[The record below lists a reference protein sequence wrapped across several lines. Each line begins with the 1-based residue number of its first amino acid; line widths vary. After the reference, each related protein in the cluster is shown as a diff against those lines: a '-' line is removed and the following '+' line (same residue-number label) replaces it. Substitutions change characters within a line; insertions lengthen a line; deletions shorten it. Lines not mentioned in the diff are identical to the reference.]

1 MKWFNFHNIKNS
13 SFHVTPNLP
22 IETTKRYKISIVKLA
37 AYLSLYTLFAW
48 LVLLVI
54 ISVTPLK
61 DVLVVINNSELKAQ
75 TEKIQQ
81 LQDRVISL
89 TEQLQTLASANE
101 KIKYAIK
108 LAQKDSTKSND
119 AIYDTL
125 RKPIYKKVQIGGS
138 ILNVFR
144 DFLTKYF
151 FAGNET
157 IPFMLFSPCEGIIT
171 QEFNPSIG
179 HMGIDYGLKI
189 GSPVYAAAGGLV
201 TFADY
206 TFNNGFMIII
216 QHDDGFVTL
225 YQHCSAIL
233 KKVRD
238 YVNQGDL
245 IALSGNSGKNTTGP
259 HLHFEVWE
267 NGKPIDPQKIILK

>member
-1 MKWFNFHNIKNS
+1 MKWFNFHNIKNA

-22 IETTKRYKISIVKLA
+22 IETTKRYKISAIRLT
-37 AYLSLYTLFAW
+37 AYLSLYTIFAW
-48 LVLLVI
+48 LVLLII

-81 LQDRVISL
+81 LQSRVISL
-89 TEQLQTLASANE
+89 TEQLQELASANE

-108 LAQKDSTKSND
+108 LAQKDSAKSND

-125 RKPIYKKVQIGGS
+125 RKPIYKKIQIGGNIFS
-138 ILNVFR
+138 VFQ
-144 DFLTKYF
+144 DFLIKYF
-151 FAGNET
+151 LSCGGT
-157 IPFMLFSPCEGIIT
+157 SSVILVGPCDGIIT
-171 QEFNPSIG
+171 QGFNPSAG
-179 HMGIDYGLKI
+179 HMGVDYGLKS

-206 TFNNGFMIII
+206 TFNNGYMIII
-216 QHDDGFVTL
+216 QHDEGFVTL
-225 YQHCSAIL
+225 YEHCSTLL

-238 YVNQGDL
+238 YVDQGDL
-245 IALSGNSGKNTTGP
+245 IALSGNTGKNTSGP
-259 HLHFEVWE
+259 HLHFEVWQ